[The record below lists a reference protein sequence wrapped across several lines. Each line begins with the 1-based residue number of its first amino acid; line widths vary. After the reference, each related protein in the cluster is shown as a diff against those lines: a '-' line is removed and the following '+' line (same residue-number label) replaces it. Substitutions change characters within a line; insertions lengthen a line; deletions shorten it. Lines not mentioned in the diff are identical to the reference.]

1 MKRLLA
7 AFTLAALAM
16 AAAAQP
22 YPSKPVRFVVAT
34 GAGGSDD
41 FTARQVAAKLSEVL
55 GHQVIVENR
64 PGAGGMIAQTSVA
77 KSAPDGYTV
86 LLAGG
91 SMAGAHYVNANL
103 GYDLLKDFTPISL
116 LTTFPFALLAN
127 PNLPVK
133 DLKEFI
139 AHARARPGK
148 LTFATL
154 GAGQIPYWGALMFN
168 KQADID
174 ALEIVYKNPSDVM
187 TDLITG
193 RVDYAI
199 FGILNAVTNKE
210 RLKVF
215 GITARTRSELLP
227 DVPTIAEAALPAYD
241 MPAWQ
246 SMMGPPGMNP
256 EHVQV
261 LNRAVVRA
269 LAAPDLRERMSK
281 GGFVPTSSTPAELRK
296 RYEDWMAI
304 FGKIA
309 RDANL
314 KPQ

>member
-7 AFTLAALAM
+7 TLALLALA
-16 AAAAQP
+16 AAASAQP

-41 FTARQVAAKLSEVL
+41 FTARQVAAKLSEIL
-55 GHQVIVENR
+55 GQQVIVENR

-91 SMAGAHYVNANL
+91 SMAGARYVNLNVT
-103 GYDLLKDFTPISL
+103 YDLLKDFTPISL
-116 LTTFPFALLAN
+116 LTTFPFALLVN
-127 PNLPVK
+127 PTLPVK

-139 AHARARPGK
+139 ALGRARPGK
-148 LTFATL
+148 LTYATL

-168 KQADID
+168 AQAGID

-210 RLKVF
+210 RLKVL
-215 GITARTRSELLP
+215 TMTTRVRSELMP
-227 DVPTIAEAALPAYD
+227 EVPTMAETALPNYD

-256 EHVQV
+256 EHVQI
-261 LNRAVVRA
+261 LNKAVVRA

-309 RDANL
+309 KDANI

>member
-7 AFTLAALAM
+7 ALALLALAA
-16 AAAAQP
+16 AASAQP

-41 FTARQVAAKLSEVL
+41 FTARQVAAKLSEIL
-55 GHQVIVENR
+55 GQQVIVENR

-91 SMAGAHYVNANL
+91 SMAGARYVNLNVT
-103 GYDLLKDFTPISL
+103 YDLLKDFTPISL
-116 LTTFPFALLAN
+116 LTTFPFALLVN
-127 PNLPVK
+127 PTLPVK

-139 AHARARPGK
+139 ALGRARPGK
-148 LTFATL
+148 LTYATL

-168 KQADID
+168 AQAGID

-210 RLKVF
+210 RLKVLAM
-215 GITARTRSELLP
+215 TTRVRSELMP
-227 DVPTIAEAALPAYD
+227 EVPTMAETTLPNYD

-256 EHVQV
+256 ENVQI
-261 LNRAVVRA
+261 LNKAVVRA
-269 LAAPDLRERMSK
+269 VAATCAS
-281 GGFVPTSSTPAELRK
+281 A
-296 RYEDWMAI
+296 
-304 FGKIA
+304 
-309 RDANL
+309 
-314 KPQ
+314 